1 MSIVKYNNE
10 DVIAYYIAEGASIS
24 SEPTILKT
32 TKNIIKFEA
41 IIQDCDTLNRN
52 KRIYPRRVLEEGI
65 KSPRLVERFERG
77 GLLSEFC
84 HPKNGSDI
92 NRLSDIDLARSC
104 SLIKSY
110 KFEDK
115 LLYGV
120 IETISSPL
128 GNTLKSLILENGYK
142 PSFSLRAFGKLSTQ
156 PGKQNVVDG
165 PLNIIT
171 WDTVVQPSHSV
182 SVMTKLIE
190 NENFNPLVEQIIPI
204 TEQQANDFLLENS
217 DVMNILQSYIKDRQK
232 KQTNIDSNGNVTII
246 TEQEKLFVNVEKHV
260 RDKYFKML

>member
-1 MSIVKYNNE
+1 MSKGKNNNE

-77 GLLSEFC
+77 GLLSEFS
-84 HPKNGSDI
+84 HPVGDM
-92 NRLSDIDLARSC
+92 NRLSDTDLARSC
-104 SLIKSY
+104 ALIKSY

-115 LLYGV
+115 ILYGI

-128 GNTLKSLILENGYK
+128 GTTLKSLILENGYK

-171 WDTVVQPSHSV
+171 WDAVINPSHKI
-182 SVMTKLIE
+182 SVMTKLVE
-190 NENFNPLVEQIIPI
+190 GEDYNHNVEQIIPI
-204 TEQQANDFLLENS
+204 TEQQATDFLLENS
-217 DVMNILQSYIKDRQK
+217 DVMNILQPYLKDRQK
-232 KQTNIDSNGNVTII
+232 KQTNIDSNGNVTVL